1 MCELTA
7 YHTVNTWIDVCVVGI
22 RYVGLRSIL
31 KMSSRRLHCDSALR
45 RKVIMC
51 AQKHGN
57 RAVGH
62 TFDTHEANTR
72 HWRNDWNSIVSY
84 KATTKYFMGP
94 KKGWYLQVDETV
106 LVCAGEVHAKG
117 LPATC
122 CAMQLKAGEIAKTL
136 GIHNKIQ
143 SNKRLVWL
151 VHAGSRTVVQT
162 SNMASSSASHWQ
174 QTEDSCGS
182 LRSALSLVVL
192 RQEKWFQRV
201 GLRIRSYSYNLTSLF
216 HTFLMYT
223 QNGHDKN
230 LFNFKSTANNQYKIS
245 IFERWGIMS

>member
-1 MCELTA
+1 MWTYSISYCQHLNRCVCGWHQVCRFKEHFKNVFKITLWLSIETKG
-7 YHTVNTWIDVCVVGI
+7 YHVC
-22 RYVGLRSIL
+22 SE
-31 KMSSRRLHCDSALR
+31 AW
-45 RKVIMC
+45 
-51 AQKHGN
+51 N

-151 VHAGSRTVVQT
+151 VHAGSRTVFRHPTWLRPVLPIDNKQKT
-162 SNMASSSASHWQ
+162 AVALWEALCHWWCCGRKSGSK
-174 QTEDSCGS
+174 ELDSEY
-182 LRSALSLVVL
+182 AVTV
-192 RQEKWFQRV
+192 
-201 GLRIRSYSYNLTSLF
+201 IT
-216 HTFLMYT
+216 
-223 QNGHDKN
+223 
-230 LFNFKSTANNQYKIS
+230 
-245 IFERWGIMS
+245 